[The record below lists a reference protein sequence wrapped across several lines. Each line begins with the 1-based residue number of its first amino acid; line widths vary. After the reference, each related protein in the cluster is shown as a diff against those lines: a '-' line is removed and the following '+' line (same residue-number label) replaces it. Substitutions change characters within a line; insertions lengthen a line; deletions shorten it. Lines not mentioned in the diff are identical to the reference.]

1 MHILD
6 LTDIYFSNRNTKA
19 SARSQSTDFDRTQIM
34 KIAFSTIA
42 CPSWTLADAAN
53 KAAEYGYLGMEMR
66 SFHDPKRSVD
76 AHVASDPMGVE
87 PQTIQSIFDQAGIE
101 PVSFATSVRYDKPIN
116 PPVIGRVF
124 MNEEEGVHETKA
136 YVDLADRCGT
146 KYVRVFG
153 CDLPAAEPHACSMT
167 RVSNRLRL
175 AAQTARNTKVR
186 VLLENAGSFARSS
199 EFLGMIEQVDSQW
212 LGASFNIL
220 ASVQAGECP
229 IEGVKTLGDHLHV
242 IKVCDI
248 DADGNPTRLGEGVLP
263 IDKLIGALGEMN
275 YDGWVVYEYPK
286 LWHPKHELDADD
298 VLEHAADTLYAW
310 MGATPASC

>member
-1 MHILD
+1 MRILD
-6 LTDIYFSNRNTKA
+6 PTDIYFSSRKA
-19 SARSQSTDFDRTQIM
+19 KTPVKYHSIDTQRTQIM

-53 KAAEYGYLGMEMR
+53 KAAEFGYLGMEMR

-87 PQTIQSIFDQAGIE
+87 RRVIRSIIDQAGIG

-124 MNEEEGVHETKA
+124 MNEEEGVRETKA

-146 KYVRVFG
+146 QYVRVFG
-153 CDLPAAEPHACSMT
+153 CDLPAAEPHGCSMT
-167 RVSNRLRL
+167 RVSNRLSL

-186 VLLENAGSFARSS
+186 LLLENAGSFARSN
-199 EFLGMIEQVDSQW
+199 EFLGMLELVDSQW

-220 ASVQAGECP
+220 AWVQAGECP
-229 IEGVKTLGDHLHV
+229 SEGVKTLGDHLHV

-286 LWHPKHELDADD
+286 LWHPKHELDADN
-298 VLEHAADTLYAW
+298 VLKHAADTLYEW
-310 MGATPASC
+310 MGAMPVSC